1 MNLLGKTILIFSFL
15 TSPGFAEN
23 WICQT
28 PDGLNRMNGDGV
40 RLGICE
46 NNNKNIT
53 PGCIEATE
61 QEYTDA
67 GIAYKKID
75 KSIVTGSRIVDM
87 TKAET
92 DAIEQPKMDAEAAEK
107 TKIDSL
113 KLKLKALGFTDEEIA
128 LILNSGI

>member
-1 MNLLGKTILIFSFL
+1 MRYLTILILFIAS
-15 TSPGFAEN
+15 TASAEN

-28 PDGLNRMNGDGV
+28 PDGLNRINGDGV
-40 RLGICE
+40 ALGICGT
-46 NNNKNIT
+46 NNQNIN
-53 PGCIEATE
+53 PDCIEATG
-61 QEYTDA
+61 QEYIDA
-67 GIAYKKID
+67 GIAYKKFD

-92 DAIEQPKMDAEAAEK
+92 DAIEQPKKDAEAAEK